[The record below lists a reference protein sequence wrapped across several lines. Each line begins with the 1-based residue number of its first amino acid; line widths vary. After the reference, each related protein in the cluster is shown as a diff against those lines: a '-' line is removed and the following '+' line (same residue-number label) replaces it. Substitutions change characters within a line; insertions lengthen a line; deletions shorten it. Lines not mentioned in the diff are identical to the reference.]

1 MSLPISVVF
10 ASVELADLLCDVSKI
25 PLEEVKI
32 VEADEE
38 PTMSPP
44 ISVVFASVELADLLC
59 DVTKIPLEE
68 VKIAVVFE
76 KTIALLLMLTTIG
89 AVSGETPVVVK
100 GKEGLTVS
108 PLNPF
113 DNVVDIATDMF
124 FEEESAERDEGDSSR
139 EVSIAV
145 VMLLD
150 VVGDEVI
157 VVVLG
162 ASGDAVADDQGKM
175 VEEA

>member
-1 MSLPISVVF
+1 MFASVELADLLGDIFKITLEEVKIVEGDEEPTKSLPISVVF
-10 ASVELADLLCDVSKI
+10 ASVELADLLGDISKI
-25 PLEEVKI
+25 TLEEVKI
-32 VEADEE
+32 
-38 PTMSPP
+38 T
-44 ISVVFASVELADLLC
+44 
-59 DVTKIPLEE
+59 
-68 VKIAVVFE
+68 
-76 KTIALLLMLTTIG
+76 TIA

-100 GKEGLTVS
+100 DKEGLIVS
-108 PLNPF
+108 SLDPF

-162 ASGDAVADDQGKM
+162 ASDDAVADDEDKM
-175 VEEA
+175 VEEATKQIERKKI